1 MRINTFFYSIKQG
14 FKNIFRN
21 KMFSL
26 ASIADNGS
34 LYFYVWSVLYSC
46 DELLKHG

>member
-1 MRINTFFYSIKQG
+1 MRINTLFYSIKQG
-14 FKNIFRN
+14 FKNIFTGIH
-21 KMFSL
+21 S
-26 ASIADNGS
+26 DNGS

>member
-1 MRINTFFYSIKQG
+1 MRINTLFYSIKQG
-14 FKNIFRN
+14 FKNISETRCFTGIH
-21 KMFSL
+21 S
-26 ASIADNGS
+26 DNGS

>member
-1 MRINTFFYSIKQG
+1 MSINTFFYSIKQG
-14 FKNIFRN
+14 LRIFQ
-21 KMFSL
+21 KQDVFTGIHS
-26 ASIADNGS
+26 DNGS